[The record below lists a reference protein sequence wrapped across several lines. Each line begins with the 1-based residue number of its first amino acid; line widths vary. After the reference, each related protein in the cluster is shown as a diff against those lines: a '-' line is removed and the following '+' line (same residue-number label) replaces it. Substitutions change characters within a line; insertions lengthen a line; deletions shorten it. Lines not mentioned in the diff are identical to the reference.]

1 MLHAC
6 QYCGTLPAGQ
16 AWASGPDGDTRA
28 IDDMGAQIREARASG
43 NDLRAKLLRIARDR
57 IRVQRD
63 GVREVE
69 TGLKRVLSDVLR
81 ALIDDLKAAPGNDV
95 PERVQR
101 LGVNAQVLSDILLAS
116 LDPVRGQLDDVMAE
130 LVILAELQLEAGG
143 IERSPDVT
151 AILAAA
157 ERLDDDFWGR
167 RIVQPTAAR
176 MWEGLSTAMRG
187 DDLDT
192 VARRIR
198 EQSGG
203 SMANAVTE
211 ARTQLAEF
219 DRAVTARTAEE
230 AGAEFFAYMGPRDLI
245 TRPFCGV
252 LVEHVLTREQVGRL
266 DNAQTVVSPIISGG
280 GYNCR
285 HNWSPIDEVTAEV
298 LGYPMAPPGMVAD
311 ANAAA
316 RRRR

>member
-1 MLHAC
+1 MMHAC
-6 QYCGTLPAGQ
+6 PHCGGGPAGQ

-57 IRVQRD
+57 IKTQRN
-63 GVREVE
+63 GVRTVE
-69 TGLKRVLSDVLR
+69 TGIKRVINEVVR
-81 ALIDDLKAAPGNDV
+81 ALIDDLKAAPGNDL
-95 PERVQR
+95 PDKAAR
-101 LGVNAQVLSDILLAS
+101 LNLNAKLLADILMDA
-116 LDPVRGQLDDVMAE
+116 LDPVRGELDDVMSE
-130 LVILAELQLEAGG
+130 LVILAELQLETGG
-143 IERSPDVT
+143 IDRAPDVS
-151 AILAAA
+151 AVLAAVK
-157 ERLDDDFWGR
+157 RLDDEFWGGT
-167 RIVQPTAAR
+167 IVQPTADD
-176 MWEGLSTAMRG
+176 MYEGLATVMRG

-192 VARRIR
+192 VAKRIR
-198 EQSGG
+198 DRSGISAG
-203 SMANAVTE
+203 RATTE
-211 ARTQLAEF
+211 ARTRLAEF
-219 DRAVTARTAEE
+219 DRTVTAVTAEE
-230 AGAEFFAYMGPRDLI
+230 AVAEFFAYMGPRDLI

-266 DNAQTVVSPIISGG
+266 DNAQTVTSPIISGG

-298 LGYPMAPPGMVAD
+298 LGYPMAPPGLVGE